1 MPPTPL
7 PHRQPPADARL
18 LGETGVFVP
27 EDPAVHELAVR
38 PWELVCT
45 PLAREYGYRMRF
57 LKTRSLIIYFE
68 SYAAPMRFRGLA
80 PPGMLT
86 FSVPVRAVPA
96 TRYFKTERD
105 HPGLPMMMPG
115 VFEGVLGSAHSH
127 FVVLIDLSRVERQL
141 PDEAFQALLTA
152 STARWL
158 PASRERIAGF
168 RDWLTRVLREAFAYP
183 AMLSSAP
190 ALQAMEEDL
199 LQRLAALAEPTP
211 SLSRQPVAM
220 AGGLRRALEQ
230 VHAMEPQAVNIPDLC
245 RDIQF
250 SQRSLTRAFRQ
261 TFDLTPTKYL
271 RLRRLYAVRRCLL
284 QSRKGETTVATIA
297 LEHGFYE
304 LGRFAACYAS
314 LFGEPPSATLSR
326 TDMPSIRSVLI

>member
-1 MPPTPL
+1 MSPTPL

-27 EDPAVHELAVR
+27 EDPAVNELAVR

-45 PLAREYGYRMRF
+45 PLAREYGYQMRY

-86 FSVPVRAVPA
+86 FSVPVHRDPA
-96 TRYFKTERD
+96 TRYFKTAHD
-105 HPGLPMMMPG
+105 DNGLPIMMPG
-115 VFEGVLGSAHSH
+115 VFDGILGSAHSH
-127 FVVLIDLSRVERQL
+127 FIVLLDLGLLMRQL
-141 PDEAFQALLTA
+141 PDEACQPLLKAAAAQTLSA
-152 STARWL
+152 SAG
-158 PASRERIAGF
+158 RIAAF
-168 RDWLTRVLREAFAYP
+168 RDWLWRVLKTAFAYP

-190 ALQAMEEDL
+190 AMQALEADL
-199 LQRLAALAEPTP
+199 LQRLGALAEPTP
-211 SLSRQPVAM
+211 SLFRQPVAV

-230 VHAMEPQAVNIPDLC
+230 VHAMEPHAVNIPDLC

-261 TFDLTPTKYL
+261 TFDLTPTEYL
-271 RLRRLYAVRRCLL
+271 RLRRLYAVRRSLL
-284 QSRKGETTVATIA
+284 QSRKGETTVSTIA
-297 LEHGFYE
+297 FEHGFYE

-326 TDMPSIRSVLI
+326 TDIPSIRSVLI